1 MCSNYQCLFF
11 LFFFS
16 SRRRHTSCALVTG
29 VQTCALPISQMRQ
42 LLQEDILRQW
52 EHDRTRTAVA
62 VTHDIDEAI
71 LLSDRVVLMTARPG
85 RIKEVFDV
93 PIARPRT
100 PEVRYEKAFV
110 ELRHTIG
117 ESLREEVQAKVAAP

>member
-1 MCSNYQCLFF
+1 
-11 LFFFS
+11 
-16 SRRRHTSCALVTG
+16 
-29 VQTCALPISQMRQ
+29 MRQ
-42 LLQEDILRQW
+42 LRQEDIRRQW

-93 PIARPRT
+93 PIPRTRT

-110 ELRHTIG
+110 ELLHTIW
-117 ESLREEVQAKVAAP
+117 ESLRAEHQAHVTGHRVGTRGAPWGKHVRTSTP